1 MKTFAFYGGDSSPA
15 AFPPILYLH
24 VNVW

>member
-15 AFPPILYLH
+15 AFPPILSLH
-24 VNVW
+24 VNV